1 MIQFQQMENS
11 QHLKESNFSKVTWLD
26 SKKRTC
32 NLRVCSLHSDKE
44 LLPGEVLL
52 SSGVSAH
59 ETLPWLSE
67 LRRYE
72 GLSIP
77 SLSLRDFFHP
87 IQKISSE

>member
-26 SKKRTC
+26 SKKRTW
-32 NLRVCSLHSDKE
+32 NLRVWQSPLIKE
-44 LLPGEVLL
+44 LLPGKALL
-52 SSGVSAH
+52 SSGVSAR
-59 ETLPWLSE
+59 ETLPWLSV